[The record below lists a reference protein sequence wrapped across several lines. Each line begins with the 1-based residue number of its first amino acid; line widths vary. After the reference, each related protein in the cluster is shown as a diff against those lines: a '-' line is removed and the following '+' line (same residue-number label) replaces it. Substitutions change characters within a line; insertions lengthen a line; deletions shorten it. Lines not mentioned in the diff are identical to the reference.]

1 MNDKGLKEITNP
13 TNLFLSTEAKSSPGS
28 VVSSSHEG
36 TRPILVEIQSLVSKP
51 IQSFGKRYST
61 GIDNNRATLIV
72 AILEKYCDIKL
83 SDKDIFI
90 NLTKGIRVKDTSN
103 DLAVAVSIFSSF
115 HNISIPNKYVF
126 IGELGL
132 NGEVKRIENIDKRL
146 KEISRLGFEYSIIPK
161 DSTRNLKFDYKNL
174 KLKEISHIS
183 EIREMFIS

>member
-1 MNDKGLKEITNP
+1 MLHK
-13 TNLFLSTEAKSSPGS
+13 
-28 VVSSSHEG
+28 
-36 TRPILVEIQSLVSKP
+36 
-51 IQSFGKRYST
+51 
-61 GIDNNRATLIV
+61 
-72 AILEKYCDIKL
+72 
-83 SDKDIFI
+83 IFI

-115 HNISIPNKYVF
+115 QNISIPNKYVF